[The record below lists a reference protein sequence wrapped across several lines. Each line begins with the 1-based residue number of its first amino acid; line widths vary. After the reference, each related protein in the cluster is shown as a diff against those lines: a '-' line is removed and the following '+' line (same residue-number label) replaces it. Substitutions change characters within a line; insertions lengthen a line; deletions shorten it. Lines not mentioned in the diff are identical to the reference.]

1 MYFYSHPLKDGMQSN
16 PTKFQSIFFGKT
28 IQCDILVD
36 TVNILP
42 ANFIKLLGVTLD
54 SKLKFSDHIS
64 NICIKAGRN
73 LNAIKRVGK
82 FLPTKVKLLLYKTYM
97 SCHFNFCPLVWHFCG
112 RENTDRLERLQYRAL
127 RFVFDN

>member
-1 MYFYSHPLKDGMQSN
+1 MQLN
-16 PTKFQSIFFGKT
+16 PTKFQSIFFGKA

-42 ANFIKLLGVTLD
+42 AYFIKLLGVTLD
-54 SKLKFSDHIS
+54 SKLKFSDHIL

-82 FLPTKVKLLLYKTYM
+82 FLPSKVKILLYKTYM
-97 SCHFNFCPLVWHFCG
+97 SCHLTLSPCVTLFWP
-112 RENTDRLERLQYRAL
+112 
-127 RFVFDN
+127 